1 MHHARHAKLA
11 VRETVI
17 TVSEFGIGVHA
28 LAGTTTRHTKRK
40 DKTRFHIGD
49 MVGELT
55 ATVKNER
62 TSEKETPHARP
73 WARAANVS
81 Q

>member
-1 MHHARHAKLA
+1 

-17 TVSEFGIGVHA
+17 AVSEFGIGAATERMHA
-28 LAGTTTRHTKRK
+28 LAGTTTLHTKRK

-49 MVGELT
+49 MVGEQT
-55 ATVKNER
+55 AMVKNER

-73 WARAANVS
+73 WARTANVS